1 MIFTISCTIE
11 YSIILVEHFG
21 LENGKTLLRPYFKQ
35 IELKRY
41 DDYLIVDDAKALMN
55 NFSNFLHMIFTIS
68 CTIEYSII
76 LKNTR
81 YFQKTKIQILQIK
94 ENMICK
100 HRIKEMIFK
109 RNILSI

>member
-1 MIFTISCTIE
+1 
-11 YSIILVEHFG
+11 
-21 LENGKTLLRPYFKQ
+21 
-35 IELKRY
+35 
-41 DDYLIVDDAKALMN
+41 
-55 NFSNFLHMIFTIS
+55 MIFTIS

-94 ENMICK
+94 ENMICN

-109 RNILSI
+109 PVNMPEVACKELGVAPNTYGILVEKHRATRDKKVVQVDLEYWRLESVELVIRDE